1 VGLHIPVLGA
11 VAAVVA
17 VNLAGVLRVT
27 PGNLGVFQAMYVL
40 ALVPYG
46 VPRSAALTAA
56 VVVQLVQICSALL
69 AGGVG
74 LIGAA
79 SR

>member
-1 VGLHIPVLGA
+1 
-11 VAAVVA
+11 
-17 VNLAGVLRVT
+17 
-27 PGNLGVFQAMYVL
+27 MYVL

-74 LIGAA
+74 LLGAA